1 MRPLD
6 KDIIQDHA
14 MIINKLS
21 FIKFA
26 YHVGPLKNVY
36 EVVDSLCNRIKIT

>member
-14 MIINKLS
+14 MIINKPSLT
-21 FIKFA
+21 KFV
-26 YHVGPLKNVY
+26 YHVGPLKNVC